1 MALQIV
7 VKLYNVMWTQEPLH
21 IIFVSAACRNIQ
33 SICQH
38 KTCFWRFRLI
48 LSQLFQY
55 LSLPR
60 NSVASPEFIGYAYGG
75 TCSEKQETEPHKL
88 HNECNDQNMFSVS
101 DILICGKPVAAVSGP
116 SPRGNTNIYILHAWF
131 TSLNWNSI
139 AWSFRVISPLHVC
152 RKSTLPHI
160 LAFILAI
167 THVWP
172 HFQLF

>member
-101 DILICGKPVAAVSGP
+101 DVLICGEPVAAVSGP
-116 SPRGNTNIYILHAWF
+116 RGYTNIYILHAWF

-139 AWSFRVISPLHVC
+139 AWSFRVISTACMQKEYPTTQVLVY
-152 RKSTLPHI
+152 
-160 LAFILAI
+160 ILAI